1 MDKRVFVHRNE
12 VGSDGKVVCVE
23 PKDSLAKFK
32 RAASK
37 KLGLK
42 VRYINP
48 PNAQEESMITVC
60 TFTDHTASKEN
71 ISGNW
76 G

>member
-1 MDKRVFVHRNE
+1 MFVHRNE
-12 VGSDGKVVCVE
+12 AGSDGKVVCVE
-23 PKDSLAKFK
+23 PKESLAKFK

-42 VRYINP
+42 VPYITP
-48 PNAQEESMITVC
+48 PNAQESMITLC
-60 TFTDHTASKEN
+60 TCTDRAASKEN